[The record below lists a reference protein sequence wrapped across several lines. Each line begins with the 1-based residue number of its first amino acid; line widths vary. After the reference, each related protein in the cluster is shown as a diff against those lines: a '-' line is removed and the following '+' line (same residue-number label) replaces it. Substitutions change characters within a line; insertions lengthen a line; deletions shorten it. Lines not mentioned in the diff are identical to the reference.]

1 MKVLLPTHAFHRR
14 NLAVFLDELGFVLAA
29 DDLVTNGTRWTTWQ
43 RGEDCVAFVTR
54 AGAATS
60 GIKLVGPTEAAL
72 AAQVAL
78 RFPSRSDI
86 EVLAE
91 SPASIAERVR
101 HSYELGTVAFMEADA
116 ASEARKKGH
125 ALLLDPE
132 GLVRWAAVESLTL
145 DRDSMMALER
155 AAAEYPELRSVLA
168 RFTPLVLARE
178 DGTLNDTPTTDR
190 WELLDRARAGARAG
204 QWRRVEKSMDA
215 LLEESP
221 WDDEGLM
228 LRGLA
233 HAAAG
238 EHLEALFLLGAAES
252 ALASSEWVRREA
264 DEGTVDDDEDAEVD
278 EDDDDSTVTNED
290 LERVRAEIPA
300 LRERAQHVSP
310 EAQERAAETVL
321 RWLARWSESSQVGPI
336 HGGARALRGRLP
348 ALEGLLTYLEGR
360 HHGDEAMLEEALA
373 IVPDSPSIA
382 LELAHAV
389 MKRDEE
395 EGMKRYASL
404 RESLRARPTL
414 SQAAQTIAAAVGER
428 DRPSEAGILEILAK
442 RAYDSQ
448 DYERAAELGDELV
461 ALDPNTGLGW
471 QLRANARIFGLR
483 HEEAVEACTEA
494 IENLDRIYARGDEEG
509 SIFFGDDPRPG
520 MYFNRACVEAKLGR
534 RDAAL
539 DSLRVAV
546 RKDADYAEQAKT
558 DDYFES
564 LFEDP
569 AFLAITS
576 LEPAALRT
584 PEERDPAWVM
594 ALVARARDQQQGGD
608 VRGGLQTAQRAAELA
623 EHLESPAVLA
633 EALAV
638 LGRMQALSGDA
649 EAGLSTAERA
659 LAAAS
664 DPAVPGDVRA
674 IVYAQHGLCLQAAMR
689 LDEAEAAYERA
700 LEARRA
706 AFGDAHPSLVKS
718 LASIVGV
725 ALLRARPASEIEAL
739 VARGV
744 DIAQAFLESPAP
756 KDHVWAE
763 AIDDLVSLLVRRALL
778 RRSEGAPE
786 SAVQPL
792 ALALER
798 LEEQRAIGYAP
809 MAAVVEQIRQLAEEL
824 AQGAPSAEVAASAA
838 RVRDQAE
845 AVLVPGPP
853 AERRARLVFRR
864 ARALVEQLR
873 GGVADERIGQLLS
886 DLVRGGDALAPEL
899 AQNEALAQLRAVLA
913 KAAATEPTVLVTS
926 AMALSMAS
934 MPGELD
940 DALQRLED
948 LVAPIVAEA
957 D

>member
-1 MKVLLPTHAFHRR
+1 MKVLLPTQAFHRAA
-14 NLAVFLDELGFVLAA
+14 LSTFLGELGFALAA
-29 DDLVTNGTRWTTWQ
+29 DEPATNGTRWTTWR
-43 RGEDCVAFVTR
+43 RGEDYVALVTR
-54 AGAATS
+54 ARAATS
-60 GIKLVGPTEAAL
+60 GVKLVGPTEAAL
-72 AAQVAL
+72 ADQIAA
-78 RFPSRSDI
+78 RFPSRSDR
-86 EVLAE
+86 EVLALAPG
-91 SPASIAERVR
+91 SVADRVR
-101 HSYELGTVAFMEADA
+101 LSYELGTIAFMESEVA
-116 ASEARKKGH
+116 AEARRRVD
-125 ALLLDPE
+125 ALLLDPADV
-132 GLVRWAAVESLTL
+132 VRWASIESLTIDPESL
-145 DRDSMMALER
+145 AALADASGR
-155 AAAEYPELRSVLA
+155 YPELRAVHR
-168 RFTPLVLARE
+168 RFAALVAARE
-178 DGTLNDTPTTDR
+178 DGTLSDVPTTDR
-190 WELLDRARAGARAG
+190 WELLDRARAGARDG
-204 QWRRVEKSMDA
+204 KWRRVAKAMDA

-221 WDDEGLM
+221 WDDEGLL

-233 HAAAG
+233 HEG
-238 EHLEALFLLGAAES
+238 EGEMLEALFLLGAAES
-252 ALASSEWVRREA
+252 ALASSERVRREVDSDGA
-264 DEGTVDDDEDAEVD
+264 DDEGDDEEED
-278 EDDDDSTVTNED
+278 ELDDSAVTNES
-290 LERVRAEIPA
+290 LETVRAKLPA
-300 LRERAQHVSP
+300 LRERTVGADPAAQ
-310 EAQERAAETVL
+310 ARAEPAVL
-321 RWLARWSESSQVGPI
+321 RWLARWGESMQVGPI

-348 ALEGLLTYLEGR
+348 ALEGLLTYLVGS
-360 HHGDEAMLEEALA
+360 HDGDEVMLEEALA
-373 IVPDSPSIA
+373 LVPDSPSIA
-382 LELAHAV
+382 LALAHAA
-389 MKRDEE
+389 MKRDPE
-395 EGMKRYASL
+395 EGIERYRALRETLRTGASL
-404 RESLRARPTL
+404 SP
-414 SQAAQTIAAAVGER
+414 AAQKIADTVGER
-428 DRPSEAGILEILAK
+428 ERPSEGGILEILAK
-442 RAYDSQ
+442 HAYDNE
-448 DYERAAELGDELV
+448 DYARAAQLGDELTRV
-461 ALDPNTGLGW
+461 EPDTGLGW

-638 LGRMQALSGDA
+638 LGRMQALSGDTA
-649 EAGLSTAERA
+649 AGLSTAERA

-873 GGVADERIGQLLS
+873 GGGVADERIGQLLS

-948 LVAPIVAEA
+948 LVAPIVA